1 MAVASEQAELGS
13 PKVECGE
20 PPEREGSG
28 EGANIYCSFYGH
40 LHLGDVILP
49 VAQAKVLRD
58 VPNSSFI
65 AHVSSISKFC
75 CHCLQNTF
83 RIQPFFTTLTSAI
96 LVQAT
101 SVFLLDHCD
110 SFLTRLPASSLASLH
125 VQATKVSLSKEN
137 SDHVT
142 FLLKPCGSSK
152 MLNIELLHNG
162 AILLLLL
169 VTQNIC
175 PHKNVHECS

>member
-1 MAVASEQAELGS
+1 MAVASEQAVLGS

-58 VPNSSFI
+58 IPNSSFI